1 MNPSLASLI
10 ESRLLP
16 FVEKPLRYIGSELNI
31 VRKDLSRVSLHGV
44 LCFPEAYDIGMS
56 HAGLQMLYHIVNSRP
71 SWALSRCFN
80 PYDDAER
87 VMRKEKIP
95 LYCLEYVLPL
105 AQADWIGFSVQYE
118 LQYTNIV
125 NMLDLGSVPVFS
137 KDRDRRCPIVV
148 AGGPCMNNPEP
159 IADFIDAF
167 AIGDGE
173 ETVVALCACMEESK
187 RLKMTRAQ
195 TLDRLAAV
203 PGVYVPA
210 LVPMIKKGL
219 FMVPEDGRPAVR
231 AAKVKELSDV
241 FYPEKPLV
249 PLINVVHHRLA
260 VEVMRGCTR
269 GCRFCSAGYYYRP
282 VRERQPRAIHD
293 QIMRTLSTTGWR
305 EIGLLSLSTADY
317 SNLSCLLRSTETLL
331 RRRHVDISIPSTRID
346 ALTDEQLRMLDAIS
360 RTSSMTIAPEAG
372 SERLRRTINKDF
384 SDQAIFSS
392 IELLMQRNIQ
402 TLKLYFM
409 IGLPTETQEDIE
421 ALIGLVGTISDTV
434 RRRSRRR
441 TVHVSLS
448 PFSPKAQTPFQWE
461 PMDSIA
467 SLTEKSRHIKRSL
480 SRKPNINTSY
490 HEPAMTFLE
499 TVMARGD
506 RRIAKLIY
514 EAWRGGARSDGWAEH
529 FNLDL
534 WREAAGRVSIEMNR
548 YAEAIAH
555 DQPLPWSGVS
565 NGVSE
570 AFFREERDRAMRGEP
585 GEDCRSGKCSGCG
598 VCDATVKR
606 TIAIVASEVPADGSG
621 EPATVN
627 GAQKEEVLAYRIRYV
642 KSGAMRFLGHR
653 DMISVINRAFV
664 ASSFPLAYTKGF
676 HPSPRFSFGPPLPFG
691 VIGESEFF
699 DVAASCPV
707 APGLFSSINAFLPQ
721 GLSIVGAGETGP
733 AGTSLNVLIEGGR
746 YVFTPLFDCTR
757 EELARICDE
766 AMNTPEITV
775 ATAPDTTDAGR
786 QTVKN
791 IRPLIR
797 HCSVVENDSRWGIE
811 AVLSLLPKATC
822 RPSEFV
828 AGVFPGRRFA
838 DVIVTRK
845 ECLKSEGDKL
855 VPVVTV
861 NKQPHPNSPVSQA
874 RPPSPTGRGEE
885 GHLPALSLR

>member
-16 FVEKPLRYIGSELNI
+16 FVEKPLRYVGNELTI

-95 LYCLEYVLPL
+95 LYCLEYLLPL
-105 AQADWIGFSVQYE
+105 AQVDWIGFSVQYE

-125 NMLDLGSVPVFS
+125 NMLDLGNVPVFS
-137 KDRDRRCPIVV
+137 KDRDQRCPIVL

-187 RLKMTRAQ
+187 RRKMTRAQ
-195 TLDRLAAV
+195 TLDRLAALQ
-203 PGVYVPA
+203 GVYVPA
-210 LVPMIKKGL
+210 RVPVTKKGL
-219 FMVPEDGRPAVR
+219 FMVPEAGRPPVR
-231 AAKVKELSDV
+231 AAKVNELSDA

-269 GCRFCSAGYYYRP
+269 GCRFCSAGYHYRP
-282 VRERQPRAIHD
+282 VREREPRAIHD
-293 QIMRTLSTTGWR
+293 QITRTFLATGWR

-346 ALTDEQLRMLDAIS
+346 ALTEEQLRMLDHIS
-360 RTSSMTIAPEAG
+360 QISSMTIAPEAG

-384 SDQAIFSS
+384 SDQAIFS
-392 IELLMQRNIQ
+392 ILELLIQRNIQ

-409 IGLPTETQEDIE
+409 IGLPTETAEDIE
-421 ALIGLVGTISDTV
+421 ALIGIVGKISDTV
-434 RRRSRRR
+434 WRRSRRR
-441 TVHVSLS
+441 TIHVSLS

-461 PMDSIA
+461 PMDAVA
-467 SLTEKSRHIKRSL
+467 SLAEKSRYIKRSL
-480 SRKPNINTSY
+480 SRKPNIKTSY
-490 HEPAMTFLE
+490 HDPSMTFLE

-529 FNLDL
+529 FNLGL
-534 WREAAGRVSIEMNR
+534 WREAADRVSIEMDC
-548 YAEAIAH
+548 YAKAIPL

-565 NGVSE
+565 NGVRE
-570 AFFREERDRAMRGEP
+570 AFLREERDRAMREEP
-585 GEDCRSGKCSGCG
+585 GADCRSGKCVGCG

-606 TIAIVASEVPADGSG
+606 KISIVSAEVPADESG

-627 GAQKEEVLAYRIRYV
+627 GAQKEEAVSYRVRYV
-642 KSGAMRFLGHR
+642 KSGVMRFMGHR

-676 HPSPRFSFGPPLPFG
+676 HPAPRFSFGPPLPFG
-691 VIGESEFF
+691 VIGESELF

-707 APGLFSSINAFLPQ
+707 ALVFFPSINGFLPQ
-721 GLSIVGAGETGP
+721 GLSIVGAGELTATGK
-733 AGTSLNVLIEGGR
+733 SLNALVEGGR
-746 YVFTPLFDCTR
+746 YVFTPLFDYTR

-766 AMNTPEITV
+766 AMNKREITV
-775 ATAPDTTDAGR
+775 VTAPDTTDAGR

-797 HCSVVENDSRWGIE
+797 HCSVMENDSRRGIE

-822 RPSEFV
+822 RPSEFI
-828 AGVFPGRRFA
+828 AGVFPGHHFA

-855 VPVVTV
+855 VPLV
-861 NKQPHPNSPVSQA
+861 
-874 RPPSPTGRGEE
+874 
-885 GHLPALSLR
+885 